1 MAKTFG
7 TLTAPK
13 SGPRARSKP
22 NSAQSESRS
31 LGGSIYASTVLS
43 LDADG
48 PHEED
53 QPLNDQQWGGSTFH
67 VILTIRN
74 LHYSLCYVCWQIL
87 QRKKIGLSRRT
98 KRSLNTVNQS
108 ESKNRHLASFLRSFK
123 RKECIRYVS
132 DPNAKVRLET
142 REARIKNA
150 ENKSTTTEKAC
161 FCGALREE
169 HKTR

>member
-53 QPLNDQQWGGSTFH
+53 QPLNDQQWVGSTF
-67 VILTIRN
+67 LRN
-74 LHYSLCYVCWQIL
+74 VTKFTSFIYS
-87 QRKKIGLSRRT
+87 
-98 KRSLNTVNQS
+98 
-108 ESKNRHLASFLRSFK
+108 
-123 RKECIRYVS
+123 
-132 DPNAKVRLET
+132 
-142 REARIKNA
+142 
-150 ENKSTTTEKAC
+150 
-161 FCGALREE
+161 
-169 HKTR
+169 